1 MKNELSHEK
10 NILKSKNNDWAV
22 INLFI
27 SYLKSNRSIIFF
39 SVLIS
44 PLIFIAASI
53 WGNHIVLTSPN
64 GKNIGRIVLMIIWLT
79 QTASLSI
86 QTFLAILLD
95 LKQSVVY
102 RRIGLTRISKIK
114 FIIMSSLFNLVLILI
129 SDIAIFISV
138 IIFGYVVGLS
148 PMLASIFSWQTLIVI
163 LYTLVLSITI
173 TSISLLMAV
182 LIKSRTGQAIASLF
196 TSLLIIAPL
205 IILTYFLSAIVSSS
219 NYIATI
225 GAGGITGI
233 FVGIF
238 IVINIISCGFYFLTW
253 KLFKWFE

>member
-10 NILKSKNNDWAV
+10 NILKNKINDWAV

-27 SYLKSNRSIIFF
+27 SYLKSNRSIILF

-53 WGNHIVLTSPN
+53 WGNNLVLASPS
-64 GKNIGRIVLMIIWLT
+64 GKSIGRIVLMIIWLT

-102 RRIGLTRISKIK
+102 RRIGLTRISRTK
-114 FIIMSSLFNLVLILI
+114 FIIMSSLFNLALILI
-129 SDIAIFISV
+129 SDIIIFIGV
-138 IIFGYVVGLS
+138 IIVGYAVPLS
-148 PMLASIFSWQTLIVI
+148 PMLSSILSWQILIII
-163 LYTLVLSITI
+163 LFTLVLSITI
-173 TSISLLMAV
+173 TGVALLMSV

-196 TSLLIIAPL
+196 TSLLIVAPL
-205 IILTYFLSAIVSSS
+205 IVLTYFLSGIVSSNFIS
-219 NYIATI
+219 MI
-225 GAGGITGI
+225 GIGGVIGI
-233 FVGIF
+233 FVGAF
-238 IVINIISCGFYFLTW
+238 LVITVISCVIYFLTW
-253 KLFKWFE
+253 KLFKWFD